1 MSSSRQDGPS
11 GPQDLYSVRD
21 VSRIFGL
28 NESRIRY
35 WAQTGIVNPSEER
48 NGRRYYTFQDLI
60 GIKTAVE
67 LLESGLSLQKVRKN
81 LNGLRKLLPKVDKPL
96 SRLRIRSDGERIM
109 VVSEDKVFEAE
120 TRQVLLDFR
129 TGRFRDQV
137 AMLLDL
143 GRPVK
148 NRTRALSETE
158 AEQPRQ
164 SAYRWFVEGLRLD
177 QKDDTLEQAADA
189 YRRALDLDPGLA
201 AAHTNL
207 GNIYFRL
214 GRKADATAH
223 YERALALDP
232 DQPEARYNLANIH
245 EQAGRLEL
253 AIAEYRRVVA
263 ACPEFPDAHF
273 NLALTLEQV
282 GSRLQAA
289 EHFRRYIE
297 LDPDSDSLWVKLARS
312 HLIRLSEKST

>member
-1 MSSSRQDGPS
+1 MSSARQDGPS

-148 NRTRALSETE
+148 NRTRALSESE
-158 AEQPRQ
+158 AEHPRQ

-177 QKDDTLEQAADA
+177 QQDDTLEQAADA
-189 YRRALDLDPGLA
+189 YRRALDQDPGLA

-245 EQAGRLEL
+245 EQTGRLEL

-312 HLIRLSEKST
+312 HLIRLSENST

>member
-1 MSSSRQDGPS
+1 MTKPPGDAAN
-11 GPQDLYSVRD
+11 GPQDLYTVRD

-28 NESRIRY
+28 SESRIRY
-35 WAQTGIVNPSEER
+35 WAQTGIVNPSVER
-48 NGRRYYTFQDLI
+48 GGRRYYTFQDLI

-81 LNGLRKLLPKVDKPL
+81 LRMLRETLPRVEHPL
-96 SRLRIRSDGERIM
+96 SRLRIRSDGERVV
-109 VVSEDKVFEAE
+109 VVSEDKVFEPE
-120 TRQVLLDFR
+120 SRQVLLDFR
-129 TGRFRDQV
+129 TGSFRDQV
-137 AMLLDL
+137 AVLLDL
-143 GRPVK
+143 GRPVR
-148 NRTRALSETE
+148 NRTQPLSEAD

-164 SAYRWFVEGLRLD
+164 SAYRWFIEGLRLD
-177 QKDDTLEQAADA
+177 QNDDTLEQAADA
-189 YRRALDLDPGLA
+189 YRRALDLDPSLA

-207 GNIYFRL
+207 GNIYHRL
-214 GRKADATAH
+214 GRKADARAH

-232 DQPEARYNLANIH
+232 DQPEARYNLANLH

-273 NLALTLEQV
+273 NLALALEQV
-282 GSRLQAA
+282 GSRVQAA

-297 LDPDSDSLWVKLARS
+297 LDGDKDGLWVKLARS
-312 HLIRLSEKST
+312 HLVRLSESD